1 MTKDDKRKLTLARD
15 MLLKV
20 AENTYNPKFKTLSK
34 HEVLRAKIFRSENNT
49 KPKKFMRYK
58 RGTIVFIHFGI
69 NTGAEFSNSHFG
81 IVLDK
86 KDHPNK
92 GKLTIL
98 PLTSKNGKDSVS
110 IGKEVFSG
118 IMNNA
123 QKQIYEIQKILNIT
137 QSIEHLHYSLPKP
150 PDFIRPTEKVK
161 DYDVWMDYYNRHD
174 PEGKYVPVSNIMI
187 RSWIQ
192 SDIDKI
198 NHLKQLY
205 NSYNKVSYA
214 KIDSITSVSKLK
226 ISKPINDL
234 DPIGR
239 IQVSEE
245 VMDAIDKAI
254 AKKLL
259 SGSWQRID
267 KKTE

>member
-1 MTKDDKRKLTLARD
+1 MKKEDKRKLTLARD
-15 MLLKV
+15 TLLKIV
-20 AENTYNPKFKTLSK
+20 EKPYNPKFNNLSE

-49 KPKKFMRYK
+49 KPKKFLRYK

-86 KDHPNK
+86 KDHPNQ
-92 GKLTIL
+92 GKLSIL

-118 IMNNA
+118 IMNDA
-123 QKQIYEIQKILNIT
+123 QKQIDEIQKILNIT
-137 QSIEHLHYSLPKP
+137 QNIERLHHSLPKP
-150 PDFIRPTEKVK
+150 PAFIRPTKKAK
-161 DYDVWMDYYNRHD
+161 DYDDWMDYYNRHD

-198 NHLKQLY
+198 NHLKKLY
-205 NSYNKVSYA
+205 NNYNKVSYA

-239 IQVSEE
+239 IRVSEE
-245 VMDAIDKAI
+245 VMNAIDRAI

-259 SGSWQRID
+259 AGPWQRID

>member
-1 MTKDDKRKLTLARD
+1 
-15 MLLKV
+15 
-20 AENTYNPKFKTLSK
+20 
-34 HEVLRAKIFRSENNT
+34 
-49 KPKKFMRYK
+49 
-58 RGTIVFIHFGI
+58 
-69 NTGAEFSNSHFG
+69 
-81 IVLDK
+81 
-86 KDHPNK
+86 
-92 GKLTIL
+92 
-98 PLTSKNGKDSVS
+98 
-110 IGKEVFSG
+110 
-118 IMNNA
+118 
-123 QKQIYEIQKILNIT
+123 
-137 QSIEHLHYSLPKP
+137 
-150 PDFIRPTEKVK
+150 
-161 DYDVWMDYYNRHD
+161 MDYYNRHD